1 MADTMQFDLVSPERS
16 LVSVPVRE
24 VRLPGTDGDMTAM
37 PGHAPTIV
45 TLRPGLVSVVAEGG
59 AQSDF
64 AVTGGFAEINGDS
77 VSLLAERGHP
87 REEITQEIFN
97 EMMTEAHRKKKAAQE
112 KAGQQSA
119 GEEFVTAAV
128 KLLADMEALGT
139 HIGLDPNQA
148 TVPE

>member
-24 VRLPGTDGDMTAM
+24 VRLPGTEGDLTAM
-37 PGHAPTIV
+37 PGHAAEIV
-45 TLRPGLVSVVAEGG
+45 NLRPGLVVVVD
-59 AQSDF
+59 AQGQSTEF
-64 AVTGGFAEINGDS
+64 AISGGFAEINAES

-87 REEITQEIFN
+87 RAEMTQDVFN
-97 EMMTEAHRKKKAAQE
+97 DMMTEAHRQKKVAQDKTGAE
-112 KAGQQSA
+112 GAV
-119 GEEFVTAAV
+119 EAAV

-148 TVPE
+148 SVPD

>member
-24 VRLPGTDGDMTAM
+24 VRLPGTEGDLTAM
-37 PGHAPTIV
+37 PGHAAEIIN
-45 TLRPGLVSVVAEGG
+45 LRPGLVVVVD
-59 AQSDF
+59 AQGNATEF
-64 AVTGGFAEINGDS
+64 AISGGFVEINAES

-87 REEITQEIFN
+87 RAEMTQQVFN
-97 EMMTEAHRKKKAAQE
+97 QMMEEAHRRKQVAQAKTGAE
-112 KAGQQSA
+112 GAV
-119 GEEFVTAAV
+119 EAAV

-148 TVPE
+148 SIPD